1 MRGKPGQTIF
11 PICPKKRKTANFH
24 RNVRRRLGFSTQRKG
39 IDYFTAFF
47 YVYRLNIIKV
57 VFNMVNHLLSDFWNV
72 FMKKSVLNTTFL
84 SAVILGVS
92 VLTGCQALR
101 VHTIDLPQGTPITAE
116 RAKSL
121 QIGMTPEQVL
131 YVLGTP
137 AMRTTLAPNRWDY
150 IYDYTAGTDGKR
162 AGKPDIKNASQ
173 YLHVYFDASGRVA
186 RIEGIDSLPAKA
198 F

>member
-1 MRGKPGQTIF
+1 MRGKPGQTIS

-24 RNVRRRLGFSTQRKG
+24 RNVRRRLDFSAQRKG

-84 SAVILGVS
+84 SAVILSVS

-173 YLHVYFDASGRVA
+173 YLHVHFDASGRVA